1 MELDIGAKIQQS
13 RKGAG
18 LSQEQAAEK
27 LGVSRQ
33 TISNWENE
41 KTYPDIISVIKM
53 SELYA
58 VSLDYL
64 LKGEQPMSNYLNYL
78 DESTNVVKSNDRKG
92 KLMLILSYLGIWA
105 FAMIVFWFFTDGSDA
120 LGYSLLFMWL
130 LLPITTFVVSILI
143 GQNNYWGKK
152 KWLAAPILGVM
163 YMLADYGTFNI
174 ANMVAFQHFNMPHF
188 ELLNWGFAISMLGIF
203 LGWAS
208 TKVKS

>member
-64 LKGEQPMSNYLNYL
+64 LKGERPMSNYLNYL

-92 KLMLILSYLGIWA
+92 KLMLIPSYLGIWA
-105 FAMIVFWFFTDGSDA
+105 FVMVMFWFFLAADDA
-120 LGYSLLFMWL
+120 MGFSLVFLWL
-130 LLPITTFVVSILI
+130 ILPVTTFVVPLLI
-143 GQNNYWGKK
+143 GRNNYWGKK
-152 KWLAAPILGVM
+152 KWLAVPVLGVM
-163 YMLADYGTFNI
+163 YMLAEYGTFSA
-174 ANMVAFQHFNMPHF
+174 ANMVAFQH
-188 ELLNWGFAISMLGIF
+188 LNPPEFSMLIWGGVIAL
-203 LGWAS
+203 LGLLLGTRFPKA
-208 TKVKS
+208 KN